1 MSEVGLGRLRVA
13 NFRFGSDRLGVVY
26 AGRRI
31 KKEKNVIAPTVT
43 SVQTSR
49 GECNLRHV
57 QHVHHSKNLEGDDG
71 DLSESRRLR
80 LSNRNPE
87 LLMDATESQK
97 DPISLQ
103 NRPGIF
109 MVGSSNVGKRTLLS
123 RLLSVDSEDAFDS
136 ASEVNVHGWTINTK
150 YYTADV
156 SVWMAQ
162 LHDDF
167 SVRNL
172 PLFRQMTALVMVF
185 DVNEPSSLAALQD
198 WVSRTDIQNFEILLC
213 IGNKVDLIPG
223 HPVHAEYR
231 RRLLKLEDSATDLYS
246 EFSEYGI
253 SESEGTSLLGNEE
266 PSWNIRRSCLEWCT
280 EHNIEFVEA
289 CASNADFDK
298 CLSMDGDLQGV
309 ERLYGALSA
318 HMWPGMVLKS
328 GDRISQ
334 PSFPEKEELSSEE
347 SDYEQ
352 EYEVLSAGSAD
363 HWDESEQGWISAS
376 PLDAGGSAPQNNP
389 STDCEHD
396 NEIKSDK
403 ELQPTTS
410 KTTFQ
415 DDRDAAHAM
424 VDSEDGKEDDGKYLD
439 LEDLEQLMS
448 EIGNMR
454 AGLRLMPDFQRKEM
468 AAKLAMKMASI
479 FGGESD
485 EEEI

>member
-1 MSEVGLGRLRVA
+1 
-13 NFRFGSDRLGVVY
+13 
-26 AGRRI
+26 
-31 KKEKNVIAPTVT
+31 
-43 SVQTSR
+43 
-49 GECNLRHV
+49 
-57 QHVHHSKNLEGDDG
+57 
-71 DLSESRRLR
+71 
-80 LSNRNPE
+80 
-87 LLMDATESQK
+87 MDATESRK

-109 MVGSSNVGKRTLLS
+109 IIGSSNVGKRTLLS
-123 RLLSVDSEDAFDS
+123 RLLSVDFEDAFDS

-156 SVWMAQ
+156 SVWMAH

-172 PLFRQMTALVMVF
+172 PVFRGMTALVMVF
-185 DVNEPSSLAALQD
+185 DMNDPSSLTALQD
-198 WVSRTDIQNFEILLC
+198 WVSRTDFVNFEILLC
-213 IGNKVDLIPG
+213 IGNKVDLVPG
-223 HPVHAEYR
+223 HPAHAEYR
-231 RRLLKLEDSATDLYS
+231 RRLLRLEDSSGDLYS
-246 EFSEYGI
+246 ELSEYGI
-253 SESEGTSLLGNEE
+253 SESEGTSLLGDEE
-266 PSWNIRRSCLEWCT
+266 PSWDMRRSCLEWCT
-280 EHNIEFVEA
+280 EHNIEFIEA

-318 HMWPGMVLKS
+318 HMWPGMILKS

-334 PSFPEKEELSSEE
+334 PSFPEKEDLSSEE

-352 EYEVLSAGSAD
+352 EYEVLSAGSTD
-363 HWDESEQGWISAS
+363 LWEENEQGWVSAPS
-376 PLDAGGSAPQNNP
+376 IDAGGSASQKNP
-389 STDCEHD
+389 STHCEHED
-396 NEIKSDK
+396 ETKSDK
-403 ELQPTTS
+403 ELQPETS
-410 KTTFQ
+410 NTVFQ
-415 DDRDAAHAM
+415 LESNKDAAHTTM
-424 VDSEDGKEDDGKYLD
+424 DSEDGKTDEGKCLD

-454 AGLRLMPDFQRKEM
+454 AGLRLMPDFQRREM